1 MLLRNLICILK
12 TVSKILHSFDCSS
25 VDHCSNVTRSG
36 RSIFLKP
43 ATPDEIV
50 ELSRSLE
57 NKNSSG
63 EDEIPIFIAKFC
75 IEEVKYVLSYIIN
88 KSLKYGIYPEG
99 LKTALIKPL
108 LKTGDP
114 TDINNYRPI
123 SLLPSF
129 SKIFEHVIVIRVLAF
144 F

>member
-1 MLLRNLICILK
+1 M
-12 TVSKILHSFDCSS
+12 
-25 VDHCSNVTRSG
+25 
-36 RSIFLKP
+36 KP
-43 ATPDEIV
+43 TTPDEIV
-50 ELSRSLE
+50 ELSRSLK

-144 F
+144 FLMIVVFLLKHSMAIWLEDQLKLLFFNSQRI